1 MVNKGIRPDIIWFNS
16 FIITVLCVF
25 AVILLRFEVLDIF
38 FAFGIFGIF
47 LLTAVFSY
55 MLGLQR
61 GLLLSVAVTFC
72 YGSYLIY
79 AVIISKEMTTVEPLY
94 VAWLFLIPTISILAA
109 KLGESIASNSAVAKD
124 IEAIEELV
132 TLDGATGF
140 YNNQGFFKKLDE
152 EFWRAKR
159 YSEVFTLLLLQIA
172 NFDEIQ
178 IAYGNVGASRILIA
192 VAQNIDQQMRG
203 TDIKGILV
211 NNTLGILMP
220 GTDAAGADTVVEKLH
235 LFLTVVAVDF
245 ENGKKNIKVKP
256 SIGAAAFKESDID
269 VIEVYERAKTELT
282 YDRG

>member
-1 MVNKGIRPDIIWFNS
+1 MGSKEFRSDIVWFNS

-25 AVILLRFEVLDIF
+25 AIILLHFEALDIF
-38 FAFGIFGIF
+38 FTFGVFGIF
-47 LLTAVFSY
+47 LLVAVLAY
-55 MLGLQR
+55 MFGLQR
-61 GLLLSVAVTFC
+61 GLLISIGVTFF

-79 AVIISKEMTTVEPLY
+79 AVMIGKTMMTVDPLY
-94 VAWLFLIPTISILAA
+94 VAWLFLIPLISVLAA
-109 KLGESIASNSAVAKD
+109 KLGESIASNSALAKD

-159 YSEVFTLLLLQIA
+159 YNEVFTLLLLQIA

-178 IAYGNVGASRILIA
+178 MAYGNVGAGRILIA
-192 VAQNIDQQMRG
+192 VAKNIDQQMRG
-203 TDIKGILV
+203 TDIKGVLV
-211 NNTLGILMP
+211 DNTLGILMP
-220 GTDAAGADTVVEKLH
+220 GTDAAGADTVVEKMH

-245 ENGKKNIKVKP
+245 EDGQKNIKVKP
-256 SIGAAAFKESDID
+256 SIGAAALKESDID